1 MKLGSLYYRLP
12 SYSMNQD
19 APVATPAPVQVAA
32 PVPVAAPVAAPVPV
46 ERPLPDY
53 FVIKTTLANRE
64 GYALYRW
71 TDAGN
76 DNDNRTIH
84 ALRPFRH
91 GDLYYSIRED
101 TTLPLDYTSV
111 QTRKFQGNVVN
122 SMKWKYTRSIL
133 IYSGASGNRRYPV
146 IHITNMARLPIHR
159 VFSFIP
165 IVTENPVQAPV
176 APVQAPNAPEAPK
189 IYPMTKIPQHAVRAF
204 LRDAAM
210 QEEVC
215 SITGDEIDITNGA
228 MTSCFHL
235 FEKNAIAMWLAMPN
249 SRDKCPV
256 CNAKCNMFTVDTQAE
271 EVIAIES

>member
-1 MKLGSLYYRLP
+1 
-12 SYSMNQD
+12 MNQD
-19 APVATPAPVQVAA
+19 VPLVA
-32 PVPVAAPVAAPVPV
+32 PVPVAAPGAAPV
-46 ERPLPDY
+46 ERTLPEY
-53 FVIKTTLANRE
+53 FVFKTTLGNHE

-76 DNDNRTIH
+76 DNDNRRIH

-91 GDLYYSIRED
+91 GDLYYTIRED
-101 TTLPLDYTSV
+101 TTLPVDYTTV
-111 QTRKFQGNVVN
+111 QTRKSQGNVVN

-133 IYSGASGNRRYPV
+133 IYSGTTGNRRYPV
-146 IHITNMARLPIHR
+146 IHITNVSRLPPHR
-159 VFSFIP
+159 SSSFIP

-176 APVQAPNAPEAPK
+176 APVPNQVQVTNTQVPNAPK
-189 IYPMTKIPQHAVRAF
+189 VYPIPTIPQHAVRAF

-210 QEEVC
+210 QEEIC

-256 CNAKCNMFTVDTQAE
+256 CNAKCNMFTVDSQAQ
-271 EVIAIES
+271 EVPEL